1 MQKDGSG
8 PLPRRSA
15 SHGSRR
21 AAQTRGERAAKGL
34 GTRAGSACRTPY
46 AHAASALVIG
56 GLFAAASYEMW
67 RLLRSVRELGDSMA
81 ESSAGVI
88 AQLGA
93 TLEEILA
100 QAGASLVRLARAA
113 EANVTAT
120 LPWVAA
126 AVVGVVITVACEAV
140 GHLLTTGELSVGGQ
154 GPRAGSGACRTPFAQ
169 ASKAEV
175 PAEKS
180 VKNKVPVDFAA
191 VIAARGRMS
200 ARRRPALLLHR
211 APSRTR
217 RAARAKAAAQA
228 ART

>member
-15 SHGSRR
+15 SHGSRRAAQTRGERR

-67 RLLRSVRELGDSMA
+67 RLLRSVRELGDSMV

-126 AVVGVVITVACEAV
+126 AVVGVVITVACVAV
-140 GHLLTTGELSVGGQ
+140 GHLLTKGELSVGGQ
-154 GPRAGSGACRTPFAQ
+154 NP
-169 ASKAEV
+169 E
-175 PAEKS
+175 PALEL
-180 VKNKVPVDFAA
+180 
-191 VIAARGRMS
+191 AARRS
-200 ARRRPALLLHR
+200 HRHPRPRSPRRS
-211 APSRTR
+211 PSRTR
-217 RAARAKAAAQA
+217 CRWISR
-228 ART
+228 R